1 MSVPLGVDEDHLHD
15 RVDDMGVVVED
26 EGAVLERHY
35 APLGAHPTA
44 ERLGQLPDLL
54 SGERV
59 AAAATVLDHHQLVIG
74 MHARRHL
81 LHTWPTPNTTHIVDQ
96 HTGLHSCRT

>member
-15 RVDDMGVVVED
+15 CVDDMGIVVED
-26 EGAVLERHY
+26 KGAVLERQY
-35 APLGAHPTA
+35 APLGAHSAA
-44 ERLGQLPDLL
+44 ECLGQLPDLL

-59 AAAATVLDHHQLVIG
+59 AAAATVLDHHQLVVG

-81 LHTWPTPNTTHIVDQ
+81 LYTWPAPNTH
-96 HTGLHSCRT
+96 R

>member
-15 RVDDMGVVVED
+15 RVDDMGIVVED
-26 EGAVLERHY
+26 KGAVLERQY
-35 APLGAHPTA
+35 APLGAHSAA
-44 ERLGQLPDLL
+44 ECLGQLPDLL

-59 AAAATVLDHHQLVIG
+59 AAAATVLDHHQLVVG

-81 LHTWPTPNTTHIVDQ
+81 LYTWPAPNTH
-96 HTGLHSCRT
+96 R